1 MYNQIY
7 VCGGRVERC
16 IMKSRE
22 MNSVLPKIIKHRL
35 DVSLLVFLKNG
46 WLRIFLA
53 FLPALGFYY
62 FQALN

>member
-1 MYNQIY
+1 
-7 VCGGRVERC
+7 
-16 IMKSRE
+16 MKSRE
-22 MNSVLPKIIKHRL
+22 MNSILPKIIKHRL
-35 DVSLLVFLKNG
+35 DVSLPVFLENG